1 MKVFVYGTL
10 LRGLSRYPALGKA
23 AFQGHGIVEG
33 ILRDLGDY
41 PILVRG
47 DGIVHGE
54 VFEVD
59 GSTLQSLDAIE
70 GYRPGDRNHSVFLR
84 QETEVTLMHDGSRIR
99 AEAYFFNGDPKGGRG
114 IECGEYRRYLA
125 ESTSPDQWYIAFA
138 SNMSTERLEKRIEAP
153 DVIEK
158 GYLDGY
164 RLMFNKKAD
173 GGGVYANIA
182 WAGAGYRCPFTAC
195 LLRTGLLS
203 LLDGFE
209 GGPSHYARI
218 VVPFSVMSGG
228 PPRMGHLYMANPKK
242 LTRNGTP
249 SAGYL
254 KYIYDGYEEHGFD
267 TKDLPK
273 P

>member
-10 LRGLSRYPALGKA
+10 LRGLSRHSALGTA
-23 AFQGHGIVEG
+23 VFRGHGIVG
-33 ILRDLGDY
+33 GMLTDLGDY
-41 PILVRG
+41 PVLARG
-47 DGIVHGE
+47 DGIVYGE

-70 GYRPGDRNHSVFLR
+70 GYRPGDGKGSLFLR
-84 QETEVTLMHDGSRIR
+84 QEMEVTLMHDGSRIR
-99 AEAYFFNGDPKGGRG
+99 AEAYFFNGDPERGRV

-138 SNMSTERLEKRIEAP
+138 SNMSTERLERRIGIPHA
-153 DVIEK
+153 IEK
-158 GYLDGY
+158 GYLEGY

-195 LLRTGLLS
+195 VLDRDLLR

-228 PPRMGHLYMANPKK
+228 PQRMGHLYMANPEK
-242 LTRNGTP
+242 LTSRGTP
-249 SAGYL
+249 SAAYL
-254 KYIYDGYEEHGFD
+254 KFIHDGYKEHGFD
-267 TKDLPK
+267 TKGLPK